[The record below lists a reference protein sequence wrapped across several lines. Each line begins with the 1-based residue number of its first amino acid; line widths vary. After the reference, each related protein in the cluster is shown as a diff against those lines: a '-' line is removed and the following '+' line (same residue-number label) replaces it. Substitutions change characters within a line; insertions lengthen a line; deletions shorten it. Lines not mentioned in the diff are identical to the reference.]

1 MTADRPPLVSIILV
15 NYNGAEVV
23 VDCLRSLQQQ
33 LQTIPH
39 ETIVV
44 DNDSHDGSPDL
55 IQQKFPAVQLLRMT
69 ENQGFGAGNNAGAKI
84 ATGDFLLLLNT
95 DTLLT
100 EDILPPLVRLMK
112 EHPEV
117 GIIGPKLLNLDGS
130 LQLSTAWAIGIV
142 GEYKTLQRHKQYAE
156 PEMREAIQQTFEQP
170 QEVDV
175 IVGAA
180 FFIRRDLFEQLNG
193 FDEHFFMYCEESDLC
208 QRAQNLGWKILYTP
222 EISVVHILG
231 HSVGK
236 LSDRMALEYR
246 RSQLYYY
253 QKHRPLWEQ
262 VVLRL
267 YLLAKFLLAWIRSPN
282 PLNRRLLALMFDF
295 KHYPLKYGS
304 PG

>member
-1 MTADRPPLVSIILV
+1 MTHDRPPLVSIILV
-15 NYNGAEVV
+15 NYNGADVV
-23 VDCLRSLQQQ
+23 VDCLQSLQQH
-33 LQTIPH
+33 LHTIPY

-55 IQQKFPAVQLLRMT
+55 IQQKFPDVHLLRLP
-69 ENQGFGAGNNAGAKI
+69 ENRGFGAGNNAGAKI
-84 ATGDFLLLLNT
+84 ARGDFLLLLNT

-100 EDILPPLVRLMK
+100 GDVLPALVRLME
-112 EHPEV
+112 EHPKV

-142 GEYKTLQRHKQYAE
+142 GEYKTLQRHKQYAN
-156 PEMREAIQQTFEQP
+156 PEQREAIRQTFEHS

-175 IVGAA
+175 VVGAA
-180 FFIRRDLFEQLNG
+180 LFIRKTLFEQLNG

-208 QRAQNLGWKILYTP
+208 QRAQTLGWKILYTP
-222 EISVVHILG
+222 EVSVMHILG

-267 YLLAKFLLAWIRSPN
+267 YLLIKFSLAWVRSSS
-282 PLNRRLLALMFDF
+282 PLNHQLIALMFDF
-295 KHYPLKYGS
+295 KQHPLKHGS
-304 PG
+304 PR